1 MEHHEHHFG
10 GPGHDAAAGVWGLAG
25 NATLWL
31 AVLAIAVVAAYLL
44 YRVWR
49 PSGGLVAAQSIPAGP
64 AGSPSALGV
73 APAQG
78 LPGGGAAALPETAF
92 DDTREIRVFEPAPK
106 RGELES

>member
-10 GPGHDAAAGVWGLAG
+10 PGHDAAVWGFAG
-25 NATLWL
+25 NATMWL

-49 PSGGLVAAQSIPAGP
+49 PSGGPVAAQSIPAGP
-64 AGSPSALGV
+64 AGSPSVVGV
-73 APAQG
+73 APTQG
-78 LPGGGAAALPETAF
+78 LPGGGSAALPETAF
-92 DDTREIRVFEPAPK
+92 DETREIRVFEPAPK